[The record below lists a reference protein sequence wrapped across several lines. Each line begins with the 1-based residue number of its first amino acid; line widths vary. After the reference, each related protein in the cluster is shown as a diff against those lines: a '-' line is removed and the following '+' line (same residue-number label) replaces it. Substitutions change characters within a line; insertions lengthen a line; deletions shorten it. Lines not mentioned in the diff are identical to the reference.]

1 MRINSVFLFGV
12 LMPSIALALWRINVA
27 VTTAALGAI
36 GYACASGAAPA
47 CAIAATAAIIITAMS
62 GINNGDPVGQATG
75 PTVAARIQSSLPV
88 QHFLPNGTIHSYLNT
103 AALEVGVE
111 HIVQTGEITLRASK
125 HPNGSNRLRAS
136 LLPSGGQQGR
146 RAKRAVDPNA
156 IEEIDSYFGNRNW
169 PVQNQWSQDEI
180 NDMATTVINTE
191 NLDGHTMCSTISD
204 DTDPDTFDMSWIF
217 STQND
222 YATEM
227 PPPCGE
233 H

>member
-12 LMPSIALALWRINVA
+12 LMPSIAFALWRINVA

-47 CAIAATAAIIITAMS
+47 CAIAAAAAIIITAMS

-75 PTVAARIQSSLPV
+75 PTVVALIQSSLPV
-88 QHFLPNGTIHSYLNT
+88 QHFLPNGNIHSYLNT

-136 LLPSGGQQGR
+136 LLPNGGQQGR
-146 RAKRAVDPNA
+146 RAKRVVDPNA

-180 NDMATTVINTE
+180 NDMASTVINTE

-222 YATEM
+222 YATEI